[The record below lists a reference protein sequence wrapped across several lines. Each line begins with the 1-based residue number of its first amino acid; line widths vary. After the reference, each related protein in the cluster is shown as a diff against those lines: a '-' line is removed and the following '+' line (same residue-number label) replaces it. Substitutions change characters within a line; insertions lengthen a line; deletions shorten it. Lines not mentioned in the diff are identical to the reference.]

1 MEAIQKIKDN
11 EQKIIDEETRKRTEV
26 ERMRLKEWELK
37 FDAERKRKDEEQF
50 LEEERLRDKEE
61 QRKKKL
67 ELAIKNPD
75 QMN

>member
-1 MEAIQKIKDN
+1 
-11 EQKIIDEETRKRTEV
+11 
-26 ERMRLKEWELK
+26 MRLKEWELK
-37 FDAERKRKDEEQF
+37 FDAERKRRDEEQF